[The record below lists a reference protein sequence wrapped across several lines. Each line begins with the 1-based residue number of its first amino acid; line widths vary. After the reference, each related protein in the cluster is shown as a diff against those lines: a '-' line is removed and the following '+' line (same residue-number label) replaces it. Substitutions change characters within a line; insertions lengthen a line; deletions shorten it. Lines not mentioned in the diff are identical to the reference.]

1 MTRQYCLTCV
11 LAVAL
16 AAFAAGDE
24 AISVGAINCGAFHYG
39 TKGVTEGEYSA
50 GWDGLAKDHPA
61 DVFFYEDTGNKAYP
75 EGSLGVDGLDIRA
88 AVKDGKGDVAVV
100 ELPRTIEVE
109 GKVRKTPR
117 YRALRIVREDGGRK
131 TAFYGLHLVAEGHI
145 KAPKP
150 PKGELSYS
158 QKLRREQFKALI
170 KDAQAFDAA
179 VFAGDFNAQK
189 PFEYEVFT
197 AAGYRI
203 ANCSDEFGVHATL
216 RNIPADNI
224 IVSSGLDF
232 LDFEVPQ
239 YYRLNTDHYP
249 VIGKIGTAETVKKAR
264 TAIPSV
270 ERFLALPRPERK
282 KWFMHG
288 GFRKRMLEAG
298 YPDGDG
304 LLSRWVRIEKI
315 PNLRDVGGLKTA
327 DGREIRRG
335 LLYRSAGWN
344 DNAKTSKGTDE
355 SKWKP
360 GKNRLTEKGRAD
372 LAKLGIK
379 TDLDL
384 RSRRECWGMT
394 CSPLGEGVKWV
405 NISFGHYGGF
415 RDRPWARAAV
425 KDAFAVLSDPG
436 NYPLVFHCIG
446 GADRTGCLA
455 MMIEILCGV
464 DEETALKDWELTG
477 CYTAR
482 LNFVHAKTIDHLMA
496 YLAEFPGDTPEMRMR
511 AFLAGCGVTDAQMD
525 AVRRILLT
533 QDGNDGRSK

>member
-189 PFEYEVFT
+189 PWEYDIFKS
-197 AAGYRI
+197 AGFSI
-203 ANCSDEFGVHATL
+203 ANCSADYGEQATL
-216 RNIPADNI
+216 RDIPADNI
-224 IVSSGLDF
+224 ILSPGISFVDFRVLKDYVLD
-232 LDFEVPQ
+232 
-239 YYRLNTDHYP
+239 TDHFP
-249 VIGKIGTAETVKKAR
+249 LVAT
-264 TAIPSV
+264 
-270 ERFLALPRPERK
+270 
-282 KWFMHG
+282 
-288 GFRKRMLEAG
+288 
-298 YPDGDG
+298 
-304 LLSRWVRIEKI
+304 VRIE
-315 PNLRDVGGLKTA
+315 
-327 DGREIRRG
+327 
-335 LLYRSAGWN
+335 
-344 DNAKTSKGTDE
+344 
-355 SKWKP
+355 
-360 GKNRLTEKGRAD
+360 
-372 LAKLGIK
+372 
-379 TDLDL
+379 
-384 RSRRECWGMT
+384 
-394 CSPLGEGVKWV
+394 
-405 NISFGHYGGF
+405 
-415 RDRPWARAAV
+415 
-425 KDAFAVLSDPG
+425 DA
-436 NYPLVFHCIG
+436 
-446 GADRTGCLA
+446 T
-455 MMIEILCGV
+455 
-464 DEETALKDWELTG
+464 K
-477 CYTAR
+477 
-482 LNFVHAKTIDHLMA
+482 
-496 YLAEFPGDTPEMRMR
+496 
-511 AFLAGCGVTDAQMD
+511 
-525 AVRRILLT
+525 
-533 QDGNDGRSK
+533 